1 MGMTDSKP
9 TRRRFYSTPA
19 WIILGLLLVEGLL
32 WMSEQYRWFGFNS
45 HKGWTVLI
53 GVAVV
58 GAAFLVILRW
68 LIGALLFRWRFQ
80 FSIRALSS

>member
-1 MGMTDSKP
+1 
-9 TRRRFYSTPA
+9 
-19 WIILGLLLVEGLL
+19 
-32 WMSEQYRWFGFNS
+32 MSEQYRWFGFNS

-80 FSIRALSS
+80 FSILRTQFLNSSKLTINDQVFPSPAADETRTVPPVGPRS